1 MSIINFKSEVKTQT
15 TTTDFEPLPE
25 DRYTLRVE
33 KAEKSP
39 TKAGGE
45 KISTTFVVE
54 SGELTKL
61 KFKGRKIWHN
71 FNIGGKSNIYLYNFL
86 KAINSPLIDND
97 NITIETIII
106 EMQGKVVT
114 ALAEPG
120 KTLAGKDT
128 SNLSRFTGL
137 NADGKA
143 PASAENAKINP
154 PKGDAL
160 FA

>member
-1 MSIINFKSEVKTQT
+1 MSIINFKTDVKTQT

-45 KISTTFVVE
+45 KITTTFIVE
-54 SGELTKL
+54 SGELTKA

-97 NITIETIII
+97 NISIETIMI

-120 KTLAGKDT
+120 KTPTGKDT
-128 SNLSRFTGL
+128 SNLSKFVGVTD
-137 NADGKA
+137 AK
-143 PASAENAKINP
+143 PASGTGANP
-154 PKGDAL
+154 ASDKNAL